1 MKNKTIVNL
10 DNVSF
15 AFNDKKLFDRVKLD
29 ITEGEIF
36 MVVGASGSGLST
48 FLKLLSGLLD
58 PLEGTVKIF
67 DVDMNNATKQQIT
80 AIRQK
85 TGFVFQ
91 RSGLI
96 NNMTL
101 LDNIALPLRY
111 HTALKEKEILA
122 IARDKLRFAGIE
134 GYETK
139 LPAQLSEE
147 CKKRGGFARALALD
161 PGLIFY
167 DELTTDL
174 CESSSNSI
182 LSLIEKLKVE
192 KGTTSIITS
201 HNKKFAGTRAD
212 RVAVIQG
219 ESIEIL

>member
-15 AFNDKKLFDRVKLD
+15 AFNEKKLFDRVKLD

-36 MVVGASGSGLST
+36 MIVGASGSGLST
-48 FLKLLSGLLD
+48 FLRLLSGLLD

-67 DVDMNNATKQQIT
+67 DVDIGNATQQQMV
-80 AIRQK
+80 AIRQM
-85 TGFVFQ
+85 TGYVFQ

-147 CKKRGGFARALALD
+147 CKKRGGFARALAMD

-174 CESSSNSI
+174 CEFSPHSI
-182 LSLIEKLKVE
+182 LSLIEKLKEE
-192 KGTTSIITS
+192 KGTTSVITS
-201 HNKKFAGTRAD
+201 HNKNFADTKAD

-219 ESIEIL
+219 ERIEII